1 MRPIRTISQLDV
13 ALSAFRPVRA
23 VAVALNRAV
32 APHDHNYVEITVVS
46 GGRVRHRTDS
56 GNETL
61 GAGAVVVVPAGGCHA
76 FDRCEGTQL
85 YNLYFLAEW
94 FSGDLMLL
102 RDSPATF
109 GLFFGRQL
117 FGPSASC
124 APVSF
129 ELPPAALALATH
141 ELDLLVNLSSA
152 DTVMRLGFLK
162 LLAILAEAGGAPATP
177 AARPELWRALVVIEH
192 RLPQGARLDVGE
204 WARLS
209 GMSEDRFRR
218 AFGETFGISPLEYL
232 NRRRADYAARL
243 LLQPGATATAVAHEL
258 GFTDSAHFTR
268 SFFRAKGLAPKAFQN
283 SFR

>member
-1 MRPIRTISQLDV
+1 MRAAHTISQLDV
-13 ALSAFRPVRA
+13 ALSANRPVRA
-23 VAVALNRAV
+23 VSVALERPV
-32 APHDHNYVEITVVS
+32 APHDHDYTEITLITD
-46 GGRVRHRTDS
+46 GRVRHRTDF

-61 GAGAVVVVPAGGCHA
+61 GAGSVVVVPAGGCHA
-76 FDRCEGTQL
+76 FDRCESTRL

-102 RDSPATF
+102 RDTPATF

-117 FGPSASC
+117 FGPGASC

-129 ELPPAALALATH
+129 KLASATLPPAVH
-141 ELDLLVNLSSA
+141 ELEALTDVGSA
-152 DTVMRLGFLK
+152 GSVMRLGFLK
-162 LLAILAEAGGAPATP
+162 LLALLAEAVDAGVAP
-177 AARPELWRALVVIEH
+177 AARAELWRALVAVEH
-192 RLPQGARLDVGE
+192 RLPQGARLGVGE

-218 AFGETFGISPLEYL
+218 AFGETFGVSPLEYL

-268 SFFRAKGLAPKAFQN
+268 IFLKAKGLTPGAFQAGY
-283 SFR
+283 R